1 MKPGSWAC
9 SRLLAI
15 RLLIAWAALAAAPA
29 AAVEAPIRRT
39 QVLVGSELQPPADAD
54 PRWHDTA
61 LPDIQRATVAWYR
74 LEFDA
79 VPSQGE
85 GMWVL
90 YVPYLYGGGRI
101 WLDGQP
107 VASVLESN
115 ATRTVRWERPL
126 LLPLPRAMLREGRN
140 VLHVRPAAERHDVPV
155 GLSRLEVGTQDDL
168 QSVFERRLFF
178 VRTVPVTTAIAGI
191 AVGIFSLFIWLRR
204 RQEVLY
210 GLFGLGAGLW
220 ALRTLTFVFDS
231 MPANLWP
238 LWRLLYHAT
247 TGGFI
252 MVMTLFTLAVA
263 GWYRR
268 GIALGLFA
276 YWLLGPL
283 TYVLAGAQGEELV
296 GRWWAA
302 GLIPIGLAMVVITGA
317 AAWRRRN
324 AETVV
329 IATAVALAVAAGVH
343 DYLVAWRSPLI
354 AALFPRWTEERFFLL
369 HYGANLLLLVMGGLL
384 AVRFVRSLLDAEEA
398 NRTLEARVAARE
410 QEISATYRR
419 IAALQREQAATDE
432 RQRIMQDLHDGLGS
446 QLFTSLLR
454 AERGALDGAAVIET
468 LRRAIDEMRIAIEA
482 LASDEQDFR
491 TAFGNFRFRWEQ
503 RLSDAGV
510 ASTWQIE
517 VPDAVLAVPPHDALQ
532 LLRIAQEALTNVL
545 KHARAR
551 RVRVRLGVAAGQL
564 ELEVQDDGIGPAT
577 SPSAGGRGLANM
589 RARAHTLGARLQ
601 FAQDERGTRVGLTL
615 AVALAPPT
623 PDDGAADAAVP
634 ERPPGTARSLVTE
647 A

>member
-1 MKPGSWAC
+1 MKRGSWAC
-9 SRLLAI
+9 CRALAI
-15 RLLIAWAALAAAPA
+15 RLFIAWAALAAAPA
-29 AAVEAPIRRT
+29 AAIEVPIQRV
-39 QVLVGSELQPPADAD
+39 QVLLGSELQPPADAD
-54 PRWHDTA
+54 PRWHDA
-61 LPDIQRATVAWYR
+61 RLPDIRRASLAWYR
-74 LEFDA
+74 LEFVA

-90 YVPYLYGGGRI
+90 YVPYLYGGGRL
-101 WLDGQP
+101 WLNGEP

-115 ATRTVRWERPL
+115 ARRTVRWERPL
-126 LLPLPRAMLREGRN
+126 LLPLPRAMLLEGRN
-140 VLHVRPAAERHDVPV
+140 VLHVRPAAERHDIPV
-155 GLSRLEVGTQDDL
+155 GLSRVQVGTQDDL

-178 VRTVPVTTAIAGI
+178 VRTVPVATVMAGI
-191 AVGIFSLFIWLRR
+191 AVGLFSLFLWLRR

-231 MPANLWP
+231 MPAHVWA

-252 MVMTLFTLAVA
+252 IVMTLFTLAVA

-268 GIALGLFA
+268 GVARALLA

-283 TYVLAGAQGEELV
+283 TYLLAGARGEELV

-302 GLIPIGLAMVVITGA
+302 GLIPIGLAMIVITTA

-324 AETVV
+324 AETIL
-329 IATAVALAVAAGVH
+329 IATGVALAVGAGVH

-398 NRTLEARVAARE
+398 NRSLEARVAARE
-410 QEISATYRR
+410 QEIAATYRR

-432 RQRIMQDLHDGLGS
+432 RQRIMQELHDGLGS

-454 AERGALDGAAVIET
+454 AERGALDGAAVIDT

-503 RLSDAGV
+503 RLRDAGV
-510 ASTWQIE
+510 ASSWQIE

-545 KHARAR
+545 KHAHAR
-551 RVRVRLGVAAGQL
+551 RVRVRLGVTAGQL
-564 ELEVQDDGIGPAT
+564 DLEVQDDGVGPGG
-577 SPSAGGRGLANM
+577 SPSSGGRGLANM
-589 RARAHTLGARLQ
+589 RARAQKLGARLR
-601 FAQDERGTRVGLTL
+601 FEQDEGGTRLGLTL
-615 AVALAPPT
+615 RLAPAPS
-623 PDDGAADAAVP
+623 PDAAGPDAAVAD
-634 ERPPGTARSLVTE
+634 ERPGQAKGLVTE